1 LLDAGAVVVVTDQFA
16 SRVRRLEAILR
27 EQSQRFQLH
36 ASIRNNSSRR
46 ACAVTHNAGVATQ
59 GLGLAWM
66 AGEWLRLARFA
77 MVIRLSATIGSDQ
90 ANRPPIGAVRMSGVA
105 SAGSIIA

>member
-1 LLDAGAVVVVTDQFA
+1 
-16 SRVRRLEAILR
+16 
-27 EQSQRFQLH
+27 
-36 ASIRNNSSRR
+36 
-46 ACAVTHNAGVATQ
+46 
-59 GLGLAWM
+59 
-66 AGEWLRLARFA
+66 